1 MSVDTCGLQIF
12 VDHGVFSL
20 RIRYNVFEL
29 QERTLLTSGVL
40 QELQAIW
47 RGQSF
52 EIYECLQDVKAL
64 ERELEVCWF
73 NLFFCMQEFQ
83 FCCVDT
89 SSNGNEE
96 PILFVEVIGRYLAI
110 KLWEPSVII

>member
-1 MSVDTCGLQIF
+1 MLIHVDYNL
-12 VDHGVFSL
+12 VDHDVFTS
-20 RIRYNVFEL
+20 RIRYRVFEL

-40 QELQAIW
+40 QELQAVW

-73 NLFFCMQEFQ
+73 NLFFLAWK
-83 FCCVDT
+83 
-89 SSNGNEE
+89 NL
-96 PILFVEVIGRYLAI
+96 ILLCRYI
-110 KLWEPSVII
+110 EQR